1 RDALA
6 KVITTPQQNTG
17 NQETGR
23 PALYDNAIGDEY
35 QHNLGIQKAGSTNP
49 RHAVADTHFAT

>member
-35 QHNLGIQKAGSTNP
+35 QHNLGIQKGWI
-49 RHAVADTHFAT
+49 H